1 MIVIGIDPHKSSLTA
16 VAVDDTGHELAARRF
31 VVNAG
36 TFTQLTSWA
45 QRWPQHRFAV
55 EGAKGLGRGIAQQ
68 LAAGGADVV
77 DVPATLAARARL
89 LTTGGGRKTDAT
101 DAASVAR
108 VALHHHRLNPVQP
121 EDQSTILRLLTEHR
135 DDLTH
140 ERTRILNRL
149 HGLLRELV
157 PGGAPTG
164 LSADKAATALRGVRP
179 ATATDA
185 CRRDIARHLLATLRR
200 IDAQLKTNETQL
212 SQAVTAAGSSLTEL
226 PGVGVIMA
234 AKILGH
240 VGNVARFPNAD
251 HFASYTGAAPID
263 ASSGPRKRHRLN
275 TGGNRQLNSALHI
288 IAVVQAHHS
297 DLGRAY
303 YQRKLDEGKTPAEAR
318 RALKRR
324 LANIIYRQILKDQKQ
339 ALPAPAIRSRTPS
352 R

>member
-1 MIVIGIDPHKSSLTA
+1 MAVSLT
-16 VAVDDTGHELAARRF
+16 VDSGADARACSHSVQCAGRLRSACSLALIGASQSIAAPLGLGLAA
-31 VVNAG
+31 AG
-36 TFTQLTSWA
+36 A
-45 QRWPQHRFAV
+45 N
-55 EGAKGLGRGIAQQ
+55 
-68 LAAGGADVV
+68 VV

-149 HGLLRELV
+149 HGLLRDLV

-179 ATATDA
+179 ANATDA
-185 CRRDIARHLLATLRR
+185 CRRDIARHLLAALRR
-200 IDAQLKTNETQL
+200 IDAQLKNSETEL
-212 SQAVTAAGSSLTEL
+212 SQAVTATGSSLTEL

-234 AKILGH
+234 AKILGY
-240 VGNVARFPNAD
+240 VGDVARFPNAD
-251 HFASYTGAAPID
+251 HVASYTGAAPTD

-297 DLGRAY
+297 HLGRAY
-303 YQRKLDEGKTPAEAR
+303 YQRILGEGKTPAEAR

-324 LANIIYRQILKDQKQ
+324 LANIIYRRILK
-339 ALPAPAIRSRTPS
+339 IRNNDFSATS
-352 R
+352 